1 MGTRKL
7 VNILP
12 GGSKHEVCK
21 PTFVTDN
28 YQEVQK
34 LWVWEIGLL
43 YCLIGHV
50 TNASFKQ
57 GVEILLMPKID
68 KAHKNYLKPEI

>member
-1 MGTRKL
+1 MLYLFILQCNPDFSKLVGTRKL

-21 PTFVTDN
+21 PTFILLLTIN
-28 YQEVQK
+28 QEVQK

-43 YCLIGHV
+43 
-50 TNASFKQ
+50 
-57 GVEILLMPKID
+57 
-68 KAHKNYLKPEI
+68 